1 MALLIDELR
10 KSGTPINTFFKEYF
24 PNLPRLRPSDFLQ
37 MKHAPLLVRPT
48 VPGRPQQALVGTGF
62 AYRVRTWLN
71 PAGMALDLEKK
82 GWLEGALPRGMDL
95 NHRAACIYLAYADR
109 AYRSGMDRSTGD
121 PELPVLDEVDALH
134 ELAKRA
140 SPFGPPSDSIIL
152 APEFGGGEYD
162 LRADADLIADGTAW
176 EIKAAVTPV
185 ASERGQSAM
194 LWPSVKEVIAL
205 TLLDWNNDYAL
216 KHAGIYWGRH
226 GAATVLSLDEIAALG
241 GKPIPEL
248 RERLRDWLT
257 GGWQT
262 EARGEDAGPTGRFW
276 WPIQIEDL
284 LASRVAPALAREM
297 YDALALEDTPQGH
310 LEALAVAK
318 AVPLVAEPMA
328 EHLVRAV
335 LATANAD
342 LERTERGL
350 TQSAGNFLGVAYR
363 NRYEALDSAAY
374 AAKRALIELER
385 GDAEWVA
392 AAVAAA
398 EAEAERMYRYS
409 SLLSARRPRRSR
421 PVNDVDPTPMSS

>member
-24 PNLPRLRPSDFLQ
+24 PNLPRLRQSDFLQ
-37 MKHAPLLVRPT
+37 MKHAPLLVPPT
-48 VPGRPQQALVGTGF
+48 VPGRPQQALVGTAF
-62 AYRVRTWLN
+62 SYRVRTWLN
-71 PAGMALDLEKK
+71 PAGMVLDLENK
-82 GWLEGALPRGMDL
+82 GWLDGALPLGMDL
-95 NHRAACIYLAYADR
+95 NHRAACIFLAYADR

-121 PELPVLDEVDALH
+121 PEPHVLDEVDALH

-152 APEFGGGEYD
+152 APEFGGGEYN

-185 ASERGQSAM
+185 ASARGQSAM

-205 TLLDWNNDYAL
+205 ILLDWNNDYDL

-226 GAATVLSLDEIAALG
+226 GAATVLSLDEIAVLG
-241 GKPIPEL
+241 RMPISEL

-257 GGWQT
+257 GGWLA
-262 EARGEDAGPTGRFW
+262 EARGYDTEPTGRFW
-276 WPIQIEDL
+276 WFIQREVLD
-284 LASRVAPALAREM
+284 RQVAPALARGISG
-297 YDALALEDTPQGH
+297 ALALEDTPQGY

-328 EHLVRAV
+328 EHLVHAV
-335 LATANAD
+335 LTIANAD
-342 LERTERGL
+342 LERTEQGL
-350 TQSAGNFLGVAYR
+350 TQSAGSFLGDAYR
-363 NRYEALDSAAY
+363 IRFEALERAADSAR
-374 AAKRALIELER
+374 RALIAFEE

-398 EAEAERMYRYS
+398 EAETERMYRYS
-409 SLLSARRPRRSR
+409 SLLSDRRPRRSR
-421 PVNDVDPTPMSS
+421 PFNDADPTPMSS

>member
-24 PNLPRLRPSDFLQ
+24 PNLPELRQSDFLQ
-37 MKHAPLLVRPT
+37 MKHAPMLVRPT
-48 VPGRPQQALVGTGF
+48 VPGRPQSALVGTAF
-62 AYRVRTWLN
+62 SYRVRTWLN
-71 PAGMALDLEKK
+71 PAGMALDLKNK
-82 GWLEGALPRGMDL
+82 RWLDGALPRGMDL

-121 PELPVLDEVDALH
+121 PGPHVLDEVDALH

-152 APEFGGGEYD
+152 GPEIGGGEYD

-176 EIKAAVTPV
+176 NIKAAVTPV
-185 ASERGQSAM
+185 ASARGQSAM

-216 KHAGIYWGRH
+216 KHAGVYWGRH
-226 GAATVLSLDEIAALG
+226 GAATVLSLEDIAVLG
-241 GKPIPEL
+241 RRPIPEL
-248 RERLRDWLT
+248 RERLRDWLA

-262 EARGEDAGPTGRFW
+262 EARGQDAMPTGRFW
-276 WPIQIEDL
+276 WSLQSGDL
-284 LASRVAPALAREM
+284 ARGVAPGLARAM
-297 YDALALEDTPQGH
+297 SGALALEDTPEGY

-335 LATANAD
+335 LTIANAD
-342 LERTERGL
+342 LERTEQGL
-350 TQSAGNFLGVAYR
+350 TQSARNFLYYAYR
-363 NRYEALDSAAY
+363 IRVEALERAADD
-374 AAKRALIELER
+374 AKRALRELER

-398 EAEAERMYRYS
+398 EAETERMYRYS
-409 SLLSARRPRRSR
+409 SLLSSRRPRRSR
-421 PVNDVDPTPMSS
+421 PVAE